1 MKLRRADGGDVEA
14 IRRVA
19 ERSWDT
25 DYPTFLT
32 RETITDGIEEWYS
45 HDSIR
50 ADLAN
55 PRSSIVVAEQNGD
68 VVGFVQTHRS
78 NGTGHVLRLY
88 VDPDHRR
95 SGVGTALYEAAVET
109 MSAAAIDTVRA
120 MALAANEPGCA
131 FYRALGMDRVDTDTT
146 TIGGERYEEAIFE
159 RPEDP

>member
-1 MKLRRADGGDVEA
+1 MEIRRADGGDVEA

-19 ERSWDT
+19 KRSWDH

-32 RETITDGIEEWYS
+32 RETISEGIDEWYS

-55 PRSSIVVAEQNGD
+55 PRSSIFVAERAGA

-95 SGVGTALYEAAVET
+95 SAVGTALFEAAEEALS
-109 MSAAAIDTVRA
+109 SAGVDRVRA
-120 MALAANEPGCA
+120 MVLAANDPGCT
-131 FYRALGMDRVDTDTT
+131 FYRSRGLDRVGSDAT

-159 RPEDP
+159 RPGDR

>member
-1 MKLRRADGGDVEA
+1 MEIRRADGGDVEA

-25 DYPTFLT
+25 DYPPFLT
-32 RETITDGIEEWYS
+32 RETISDGIEEWYS

-55 PRSSIVVAEQNGD
+55 PRSSIFVAEHDGE

-78 NGTGHVLRLY
+78 DRTGHVLRLY
-88 VDPDHRR
+88 VDPHHSR

-109 MSAAAIDTVRA
+109 MSAGDIDVVRA
-120 MALAANEPGCA
+120 MALAANERGCA
-131 FYRALGMDRVDTDTT
+131 FYRALGLDRVDTDTT
-146 TIGGERYEEAIFE
+146 TISGERYEEAIFE
-159 RPEDP
+159 RAEDQ